1 MVEQKTT
8 KEILSTAIKDFDV
21 FPSQKGVL
29 IYVNQELDNQVW
41 LRKDENNPLNYEPK
55 KRWLVFKDWSCRK
68 PKMFLLFN
76 KTKWFIV
83 KNKENDIGLGEIKW
97 DSGWRQY
104 VFDDGKIK
112 LAEGCLFELFEKI
125 RDLRLSSDC
134 SLAPDEKIKEVK
146 K

>member
-29 IYVNQELDNQVW
+29 IYVDQELDNQVW

-55 KRWLVFKDWSCRK
+55 KRWLVFKDWSFRK

-83 KNKENDIGLGEIKW
+83 KNKENDLLPNK
-97 DSGWRQY
+97 ST
-104 VFDDGKIK
+104 
-112 LAEGCLFELFEKI
+112 
-125 RDLRLSSDC
+125 
-134 SLAPDEKIKEVK
+134 
-146 K
+146 